1 MAVEFR
7 VLGDVEVLVD
17 GRRLDVG
24 HARQR
29 CVLVSLV
36 VDVNRPVSSDQLI
49 DRVWADEPPHKARNA
64 LAAYISRLRQLFSD
78 ADGVQIVRGPAGYAL
93 QADPRTVDVHLFR
106 DMLARARAASAPAEA
121 AGLFDAALALWRG
134 EPFATIDT
142 PWANEVRGSLEA
154 ERFSAVLDRNDAAL
168 GAGRHGEF
176 LNELTTTLQAH
187 PLDERVAGQ
196 LMLAQYRCGRQAAA
210 LDTYRAMRERLVE
223 ELGVDPSAA
232 LQAVQQQILDGDP
245 ARPVSQ
251 PAAAAAPAAEPVV
264 ARRATRLVGR
274 DDDVRRVLSA
284 FGDGP
289 VVTLTGV
296 GGVGKTRLALETA
309 AREESNF
316 VDGVWVCELAP
327 LSDGSAIGRA
337 VAAALRVQ
345 AGYGQ
350 DVDDAVIDHL
360 RPLALLLV
368 IDNCEHVLANAAA
381 LIDRITYECPGVRVL
396 ATSRESLG
404 VEAERLVPVH
414 PLSEDDAAV
423 LFVDR
428 ARASRPDFDP
438 DREPVGAV
446 AEICRR
452 LDGVPLAIELAAA
465 RMRAMSS
472 GDVARRLDRLRLLSG
487 GKRGAH
493 PRQQSVTATIDWSY
507 RLLSE
512 TEQQLFAR
520 LSVFAG
526 GFDLDAVHGVCAD
539 AGTTDDDVLDM
550 LMGLVDKS
558 MVMVRTGPTGTRY
571 DVLETLRAYGRE
583 RLQDNGTADAVASR
597 HATYFVELAERASA
611 GMRGRDEAAWVQR
624 VLPKAGTTFVAPD
637 FDNLR
642 TAFEFAMARHDI
654 DLALRLATS
663 LPEIHLRVGYDPMDW
678 VERAIQAADRQHPL
692 FPAAVGTVA
701 RGYQVLGEFAHA
713 RTIIALAEG
722 REPAAGVS
730 FLAYPADVLADVV
743 MNDGDLST
751 STAYF
756 EDLFFRSG
764 EGTDPLRR
772 LLAAE
777 RISLGYQ
784 AMETNDAAL
793 PAAREA
799 VRIADSVGN
808 PTGRALARCALARAL
823 AVSRPDDALPIIS
836 DAHELASA
844 VENTWLIAMA
854 EMESATIHA
863 ARGDRRAAARGHH
876 VTLEM
881 FVIAGPSKVIPLQW
895 DNLGRMARFLL
906 QAGATAEAA
915 ALHGAAVAA
924 GRRPPLNAAE
934 VAQLD
939 GVEGVVLTGTEIV
952 DYARTVLRRFM

>member
-17 GRRLDVG
+17 DRRLDVG

-29 CVLVSLV
+29 CVLVALL

-64 LAAYISRLRQLFSD
+64 LAAYISRLRQLFSET
-78 ADGVQIVRGPAGYAL
+78 DGVQIVRGPAGYAL

-106 DMLARARAASAPAEA
+106 DTLGRARTAPNPAEA
-121 AGLFDAALALWRG
+121 AGLFDTALRLWRG

-210 LDTYRAMRERLVE
+210 LKTYRAMRERLVE
-223 ELGVDPSAA
+223 ELGVDPSPA

-245 ARPVSQ
+245 ARPVQ
-251 PAAAAAPAAEPVV
+251 HHAAAAPAAAEPVV
-264 ARRATRLVGR
+264 PRRVTRLVGR
-274 DDDVRRVLSA
+274 DDDVRRVISA
-284 FGDGP
+284 FDDGP

-309 AREESNF
+309 AREERNF

-360 RPLALLLV
+360 RPLKLLLV
-368 IDNCEHVLANAAA
+368 IDNCEHVLTAAA
-381 LIDRITYECPGVRVL
+381 TLIDRITYECPGVTVL
-396 ATSRESLG
+396 ATSREPLG
-404 VEAERLVPVH
+404 VEAERIVPVQ
-414 PLSEDDAAV
+414 PLSEDDAAE

-438 DREPVGAV
+438 DREPAGAV

-493 PRQQSVTATIDWSY
+493 PRQQSVTATIDWSF
-507 RLLSE
+507 RLLSGA
-512 TEQQLFAR
+512 EQQLFAR

-539 AGTTDDDVLDM
+539 PGTTDDDVLDM

-558 MVMVRTGPTGTRY
+558 MVMVRTGPGGTRY

-583 RLQDNGTADAVASR
+583 RLQDNGSADAVASR

-642 TAFEFAMARHDI
+642 TAFEFAMSRHDI

-678 VERAIQAADRQHPL
+678 VERAIQAADRHHPL

-713 RTIIALAEG
+713 RAIIALAEG
-722 REPAAGVS
+722 REPGADVS
-730 FLAYPADVLADVV
+730 FLAYPADVLADVA

-756 EDLFFRSG
+756 EELFSG
-764 EGTDPLRR
+764 AGDGTDPLRR

-784 AMETNDAAL
+784 AMRTNESAL

-799 VRIADSVGN
+799 VRIADGVGN

-823 AVSRPDDALPIIS
+823 SVSQPDEALLIIS
-836 DAHELASA
+836 DAHELAST

-863 ARGDRRAAARGHH
+863 ARGDRRAAARGYH

-895 DNLGRMARFLL
+895 DNLGCIARFMF
-906 QAGATAEAA
+906 QVGALPEAA
-915 ALHGAAVAA
+915 ALHHAAVAA
-924 GRRPPLNAAE
+924 GRRPPLSADQ

-939 GVEGVVLTGTEIV
+939 GVDVAVPRGTEIV
-952 DYARTVLRRFM
+952 DYARTALRRFI